1 MPANSKWLRFLGV
14 ALLVT
19 IMIATL
25 MPAGWQIRL
34 GLHWLVEH
42 FVAYFAVT
50 MIFCLA
56 WPRPMQVA
64 AVLLPLAMLLEAAQG
79 LTPDRTPDPATALS
93 AATGVSLAALL
104 ADFVLTLRQRR
115 QKARGVKR
123 S

>member
-1 MPANSKWLRFLGV
+1 MPDKSTWLRLLGV

-25 MPAGWQIRL
+25 MPAGWQFRL

-42 FVAYFAVT
+42 FLAYFAVT
-50 MIFCLA
+50 TIFCLV

-64 AVLLPLAMLLEAAQG
+64 AVLLPLALLLEAAQG

-93 AATGVSLAALL
+93 AAAGISLAALL
-104 ADFVLTLRQRR
+104 ADLVLTLRQRR
-115 QKARGVKR
+115 QKG
-123 S
+123 